1 MNIKRHTIYVWFFI
15 FLGLS
20 VTILLFVYGYSYYS
34 TPLEARFFHPD
45 HKTLKP
51 SGTLGHGFGII
62 GSLMMIIGVT
72 SYMIRKR
79 NRRLFG
85 LGYLKHWLE
94 FHMFMCTVGPV
105 LVLYHTAF
113 KFGGIVSVSFWSMT
127 AVVFSG
133 IIGRFIYVQIP
144 RSIQGKELEIEEL
157 NVLSSKLTSD
167 LKNEF
172 GVNGQLTK
180 KLEQV
185 NFFDNYKET
194 SLGKSILLITRD
206 YFVSLLL
213 LRRFYR
219 EIHKMN
225 ISKSKIKRIKE
236 MTRSKIIL
244 SRRIGMLRVMHKLF
258 KYWHIFHL
266 PFALIMFGIMIIH
279 IIVTILF
286 GYKWIF

>member
-1 MNIKRHTIYVWFFI
+1 MNSKIHTIFVWLFVFV
-15 FLGLS
+15 GLT
-20 VTILLFVYGYSYYS
+20 VTILLFFYGYSYYS
-34 TPLEARFFHPD
+34 TPLEERFFHPD
-45 HKTLKP
+45 HKILKP
-51 SGTLGHGFGII
+51 SGMLGHGFGII
-62 GSLMMIIGVT
+62 GSLMMVIGVS

-94 FHMFMCTVGPV
+94 FHIFMCTVGP
-105 LVLYHTAF
+105 LLILYHTAF
-113 KFGGIVSVSFWSMT
+113 KFGGIVSISFWSMT
-127 AVVFSG
+127 AVVLSG

-157 NVLSSKLTSD
+157 NAMSSKLTSD
-167 LKNEF
+167 LKSEF

-185 NFFDNYKET
+185 NFFDNYKGT
-194 SLGKSILLITRD
+194 SLGKSILLIIRD

-219 EIHKMN
+219 ELNKMD

-258 KYWHIFHL
+258 RYWHIFHL
-266 PFALIMFGIMIIH
+266 PFALIMFGIMIVH